1 MTSCDRFLWSSDVA
15 KPSWGSMSC
24 PPRSYQFQS
33 DIGNVEDPVLLPQM
47 DTYYDPIRN
56 PFVQWR
62 NTGIASA
69 RNPEGQAMDTPIL
82 PKQCDVRPYE
92 PNFIG
97 GEEIGY
103 DNQRCSNSKKLAEIG
118 GRIYNDPNRPVRYD
132 QVYQFGDRQFGVMP
146 PKYDIGFKSQYVGTD
161 AVFIPQTEPVENNE
175 CAANTRWRK
184 LYRNPRDMDRARF
197 ERTLQLGAQWNPY
210 EHLDARQKMWQFQMA
225 DWAPKKGD
233 PYTVPTARP
242 YRGGPAP
249 STMRTLQ
256 EDRIIQGIP
265 LRKF

>member
-1 MTSCDRFLWSSDVA
+1 MTSCDRFLWSQDVA
-15 KPSWGSMSC
+15 SPSWGSMSC
-24 PPRSYQFQS
+24 PPRPYQFQS
-33 DIGNVEDPVLLPQM
+33 DIGHLEDPVLLPQM

-62 NTGIASA
+62 NTGIASS

-82 PKQCDVRPYE
+82 PKQCEVRPYE

-97 GEEIGY
+97 GDEIGY

-132 QVYQFGDRQFGVMP
+132 QVYQFGDRQFGIMP
-146 PKYDIGFKSQYVGTD
+146 AKYDIGFKSQFVGTD
-161 AVFIPQTEPVENNE
+161 AVFIPQTETVENNE
-175 CAANTRWRK
+175 CAANTRWKK
-184 LYRNPRDMDRARF
+184 LYRNPRDLDRARF
-197 ERTLQLGAQWNPY
+197 ERTIQIGAQWNPY

-225 DWAPKKGD
+225 DWAPRKGD

-242 YRGGPAP
+242 YRGGPHP
-249 STMRTLQ
+249 STVRTLQ